1 MSTPSQQLS
10 DRVLNT
16 HAPVLDGVDTCLFC
30 CARAIHLRLPLDQAL
45 TEILTLGG
53 DTDTNAAIVGGL
65 VGALHG
71 AAAIPAVMKE
81 AVEGRRVGSRGQ
93 PRPAWLQ
100 TDLVA
105 PLVEE
110 LLEVGPRLG

>member
-1 MSTPSQQLS
+1 ML
-10 DRVLNT
+10 T
-16 HAPVLDGVDTCLFC
+16 HLCVYC
-30 CARAIHLRLPLDQAL
+30 CARSIHQRLTFDQAL
-45 TEILTLGG
+45 TDILRLGG

-71 AAAIPAVMKE
+71 AAAIPAAMRDR
-81 AVEGRRVGSRGQ
+81 VEGRRVGSPGQ

-105 PLVEE
+105 PLVKE
-110 LLEVGPRLG
+110 LLEVGAQLGSSGGEDNGQ